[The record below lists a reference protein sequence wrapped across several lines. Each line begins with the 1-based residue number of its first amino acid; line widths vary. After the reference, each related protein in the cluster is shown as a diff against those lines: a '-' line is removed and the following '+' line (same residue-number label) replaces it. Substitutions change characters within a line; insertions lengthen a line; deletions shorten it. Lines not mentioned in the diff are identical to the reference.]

1 MATIRLGLPG
11 LEYVLPE
18 MRYPVGGEASI
29 GMECQKN
36 VQEATMADGSL
47 RVNISAVHPSTF
59 GPFEFDKLTLA
70 EAAPWVVMAKLNAE
84 LSLINEYTDATLAYR
99 VYVKSWGLY
108 PISYTTGR
116 TVPLYKLVL
125 ELQGTG
131 ITVAV

>member
-1 MATIRLGLPG
+1 MSQIRLGLPG

-59 GPFEFDKLTLA
+59 GPFEFDKLSLA
-70 EAAPWVVMAKLNAE
+70 EAAPWVAMAKSNVE
-84 LSLINEYTDATLAYR
+84 LSLINEYTDGLAYR
-99 VYVKSWGLY
+99 VFVKSWGLY

-116 TVPLYKLVL
+116 AVPLYKLTL
-125 ELQGTG
+125 ELKGTG
-131 ITVAV
+131 TVV